1 MPLTEE
7 DIERIERLGYP
18 RDYFVVVGED
28 GIPRLRNV
36 DGHCVFLDVETGRC
50 KIYPYRPL
58 GCRLYPLVYVPGVGV
73 TVDDECPK
81 ARTIPRSVIE
91 RYARYVVE
99 LVKKIYGED
108 AVKE

>member
-7 DIERIERLGYP
+7 DIERIESLGY
-18 RDYFVVVGED
+18 RREDFVVVGDD

-36 DGHCVFLDVETGRC
+36 DGHCVFLDVKTGRC

-73 TVDDECPK
+73 TVDPECPLANK
-81 ARTIPRSVIE
+81 IPRNVIE
-91 RYARYVVE
+91 KYARYIVE
-99 LVKKIYGED
+99 LVKRIYGD
-108 AVKE
+108 I